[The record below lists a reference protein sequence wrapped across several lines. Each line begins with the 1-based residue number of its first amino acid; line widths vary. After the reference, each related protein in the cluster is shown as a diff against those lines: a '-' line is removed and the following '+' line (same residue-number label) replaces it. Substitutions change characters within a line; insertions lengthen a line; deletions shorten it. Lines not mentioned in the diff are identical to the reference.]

1 MGTRPLSPQPA
12 GEPRWVA
19 MFHRPSTGGWWM
31 AAESP
36 YRAPVLYA
44 VGEMSQTMRARGEE
58 VTVEVWGPGE
68 GGGWQSSAAAEA
80 SVASASPASPALPD
94 ASETSEEPAAAAVRA
109 PDRLAER
116 MQDRRHQVL
125 MAGLSKAGRYDL
137 TPDDLAAVQTLVD
150 RLDETTLRTV
160 ARWFAGPEGGH

>member
-1 MGTRPLSPQPA
+1 METRPLSPQPS

-19 MFHRPSTGGWWM
+19 MFRRPSTDSWRV

-36 YRAPVLYA
+36 HRGPVLYA
-44 VGEMSQTMRARGEE
+44 VGEMSQTLRARGEE
-58 VTVEVWGPGE
+58 VSVEVWGPGE
-68 GGGWQSSAAAEA
+68 GGGWQTPARDDSAASAAVPEA
-80 SVASASPASPALPD
+80 SV
-94 ASETSEEPAAAAVRA
+94 TAVGAVGA
-109 PDRLAER
+109 PDKLVER

-137 TPDDLAAVQTLVD
+137 APEDVAAVQALVD

-160 ARWFAGPEGGH
+160 AGWFAGAAGGH